1 MLALTLGTGSL
12 LANEGMWMPSQIPQL
27 RAQLEALGF
36 KGDAKAFADL
46 TSFPMGAIVS
56 LGGCSASFVSA
67 EGLIVTNHHCVQA
80 ALQFNSRPNR
90 NLMVDGF
97 LARTKTEEL
106 PSGPGSRVFVTVAVE
121 DVTDAVRGNI
131 PADVTGRAY
140 YDLLER
146 RQKDLVAAREK
157 TPGYRC
163 TVSSFF
169 EGAKYYAITQL
180 EILDVRL
187 VYAPAAGIGNFGGE
201 TDNWQWP
208 RHTGDFSY
216 LRAYVGKDGKP
227 AAFSPDNVPYQPKHW
242 LKVSARG
249 ASPDE
254 LVFVAGYPG
263 RTARFATF
271 DAVRE
276 TVEYQLPRS
285 IRRSTEQIAI
295 LEQLSAADPETALR
309 VSTRIRGLNNSLTK
323 NKGVYEAMVRGGVL
337 GQKEEKEKQLV
348 AWIAADATRT
358 AKYGRVV
365 ADIAALNAERVRT
378 RERNQL
384 LAEFAGAMGSALGA
398 AETLHRLAVERAKP
412 DAERDPFY
420 QQRNWPRTRESLD
433 RLQRS
438 LDRKADQALM
448 EYNLASLATLPA
460 DRRVEVLDRLIG
472 LTPNLSEADA
482 TRAIKAWV
490 TQLIAGTKLYD
501 RDFRMGLFEKSVTE
515 LAAIKDP
522 MLDVAAALFPIQEE
536 NRNIAKQNS
545 GKLARLTPVYA
556 EAMLALAGGL
566 IAPDA
571 NSTLRVTYGTVKGV
585 ENRDGLFYL
594 PQTTLK
600 GISQKATGKGEF
612 NAPETEL
619 AAIKALRSG
628 KVSPYLDSRLKDV
641 PVNFLSTVDTTGGN
655 SGSATLNSRMELVGL
670 LFDGTY
676 DTVASD
682 YFYDTV
688 NTRSIHCDTRYMLW
702 VMTEVDHADNLVR
715 EMTIVP

>member
-1 MLALTLGTGSL
+1 
-12 LANEGMWMPSQIPQL
+12 
-27 RAQLEALGF
+27 
-36 KGDAKAFADL
+36 
-46 TSFPMGAIVS
+46 
-56 LGGCSASFVSA
+56 
-67 EGLIVTNHHCVQA
+67 
-80 ALQFNSRPNR
+80 
-90 NLMVDGF
+90 
-97 LARTKTEEL
+97 
-106 PSGPGSRVFVTVAVE
+106 
-121 DVTDAVRGNI
+121 VTDAVRGNI

-146 RQKDLVAAREK
+146 RQKELVAAREK

-169 EGAKYYAITQL
+169 EGAKYFAITQL

-227 AAFSPDNVPYQPKHW
+227 AAYSPDNVPYQPKHW

-249 ASPDE
+249 ASPEE
-254 LVFVAGYPG
+254 LVFVASYPG

-276 TVEYQLPRS
+276 AVEYQLPRT
-285 IRRSTEQIAI
+285 IRRNTEQLAI
-295 LEQLSAADPETALR
+295 LEKLSAADPETALR

-323 NKGVYEAMVRGGVL
+323 TKGVYEAMVRGGVL
-337 GQKEEKEKQLV
+337 AQKEEKEKQLV
-348 AWIAADATRT
+348 AWIAADAART

-365 ADIAALNAERVRT
+365 ADIAALNTERVRT

-384 LAEFAGAMGSALGA
+384 LSEFAGAMGSALGA

-448 EYNLASLATLPA
+448 EYNLASVATLAA
-460 DRRVEVLDRLIG
+460 DRRVEVIDRLIG
-472 LTPNLSEADA
+472 LRPGMPEAEA
-482 TRAIKAWV
+482 NAAIKTWI
-490 TQLIAGTKLYD
+490 TGLIAGTKLYD
-501 RDFRMGLFEKSVTE
+501 REFRMGLFEKSVAE
-515 LAAIKDP
+515 LAAVKDP
-522 MLDVAAALFPIQEE
+522 MLEVAAALFPVQEQI
-536 NRNIAKQNS
+536 RNTAKQNS
-545 GKLARLTPVYA
+545 GQLARLTPAYA

-566 IAPDA
+566 LAPDA
-571 NSTLRVTYGTVKGV
+571 NSTLRVTFGTVKGV

-594 PQTTLK
+594 PQTTLR
-600 GISQKATGKGEF
+600 GISQKATGQGEF
-612 NAPETEL
+612 NAPAAQL
-619 AAIKALRSG
+619 AAIKSLRGG
-628 KVSPYLDSRLKDV
+628 KATPYLDARLKDV

-655 SGSATLNSRMELVGL
+655 SGSATLNGRMELVGL

-702 VMTEVDHADNLVR
+702 IMSEVDHADNLLR